1 LAAPEVAVLLP
12 CNVTVAREN
21 GQTIVRAMNPQGAMQ
36 MLDSPAVAAVAVEV
50 GAALRRVL
58 ERVAE

>member
-1 LAAPEVAVLLP
+1 
-12 CNVTVAREN
+12 VAREN

>member
-1 LAAPEVAVLLP
+1 
-12 CNVTVAREN
+12 
-21 GQTIVRAMNPQGAMQ
+21 MNPQGAMQ